1 MLTFCRSQYDYSIV
15 DLGRSLSVVSLN
27 ALEEIDE
34 TYLVTTLDVPAL
46 HQSKQIIQTLST
58 VGYGKNHLRLVLNRM
73 PQRLDVTPD
82 ELEKMMSLPVF
93 ATLPN
98 DYPSLYES
106 YSEGSLLPPNSRLGK
121 ELSRMAI
128 KIAGIQEEKN
138 SKRKFSIFS

>member
-1 MLTFCRSQYDYSIV
+1 
-15 DLGRSLSVVSLN
+15 
-27 ALEEIDE
+27 
-34 TYLVTTLDVPAL
+34 
-46 HQSKQIIQTLST
+46 
-58 VGYGKNHLRLVLNRM
+58 
-73 PQRLDVTPD
+73 
-82 ELEKMMSLPVF
+82 MSLPVF